1 MRNNVRRCL
10 EYSPNFCCSDSKQ
23 WAGKN
28 HGEKAKMQE
37 YDKQQGTFHARKS
50 GRKIVHAEHQNTINL
65 VCVCRLEE
73 GVERA
78 EAQLYSAILE
88 QNTAR
93 VQEFQVGEEL
103 CSKSFVFDIC
113 LYREG

>member
-1 MRNNVRRCL
+1 V
-10 EYSPNFCCSDSKQ
+10 S
-23 WAGKN
+23 
-28 HGEKAKMQE
+28 
-37 YDKQQGTFHARKS
+37 
-50 GRKIVHAEHQNTINL
+50 
-65 VCVCRLEE
+65 RLEE

-103 CSKSFVFDIC
+103 CSRMEQLLVIYTYNMTNGLLIYCMGKYLRISSYIRKPFLIYDFATAP
-113 LYREG
+113 L